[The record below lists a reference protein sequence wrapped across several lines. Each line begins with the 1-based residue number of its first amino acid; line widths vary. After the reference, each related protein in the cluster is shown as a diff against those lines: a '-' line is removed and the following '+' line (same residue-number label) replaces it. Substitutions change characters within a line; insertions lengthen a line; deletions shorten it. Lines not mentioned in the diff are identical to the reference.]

1 MWTLLTALQ
10 LVWAAFLAS
19 PSVGSQT
26 GLAAVYGQPG
36 DRLAGGPL
44 ACTHQPLRQDELVC
58 AHRTL
63 PCGTQ
68 LLVQSRRSGRIA
80 TCRVLDRGPYGARL
94 ASGRFV
100 IKLRPEERG
109 TWRGIV
115 DLSPAVAHMLG
126 VTGNEPV
133 RMLYL
138 RPGSPIEVPGLPPM
152 PSLPAR
158 RSERAAE
165 RPSPRS
171 ESVVRLR
178 TRGPVA

>member
-1 MWTLLTALQ
+1 MWTLMTALQ
-10 LVWAAFLAS
+10 LLWATFMAT

-26 GLAAVYGQPG
+26 GLAAVYGLPG

-44 ACTHQPLRQDELVC
+44 ACTGQPLRQDELVC

-68 LLVQSRRSGRIA
+68 ILVQSRRSGRLA
-80 TCRVLDRGPYGARL
+80 TCHVLDRGPYGARL

-115 DLSPAVAHMLG
+115 DLSPAVANMLG
-126 VTGNEPV
+126 TNGNEPV

-138 RPGSPIEVPGLPPM
+138 RPGAPLEVPGLQPL
-152 PSLPAR
+152 PSRRLHKPAR
-158 RSERAAE
+158 VEPPARS
-165 RPSPRS
+165 RPR
-171 ESVVRLR
+171 R
-178 TRGPVA
+178 PVA

>member
-1 MWTLLTALQ
+1 MWTLMTALQ
-10 LVWAAFLAS
+10 LLWATLLTT

-44 ACTHQPLRQDELVC
+44 ACTGQPLRQDELVC

-68 LLVQSRRSGRIA
+68 LLVQSRRSGRMA
-80 TCRVLDRGPYGARL
+80 TCRVLDRGPYGAL
-94 ASGRFV
+94 LSSGRFV

-115 DLSPAVAHMLG
+115 DMSPAVAHMLG
-126 VTGNEPV
+126 VHSSEPV
-133 RMLYL
+133 RMLFL
-138 RPGSPIEVPGLPPM
+138 RPGSPLGLPGLPLE
-152 PSLPAR
+152 PSRLDRKLDRKRDRPAP
-158 RSERAAE
+158 AAPV
-165 RPSPRS
+165 RP
-171 ESVVRLR
+171 
-178 TRGPVA
+178 RGPVA

>member
-1 MWTLLTALQ
+1 MWTLMTALQ
-10 LVWAAFLAS
+10 LLWATLMAT

-44 ACTHQPLRQDELVC
+44 ACTQQPLRQDELVC

-68 LLVQSRRSGRIA
+68 ILLQSRRSGRLA

-94 ASGRFV
+94 TNGRFV
-100 IKLRPEERG
+100 IKRRPEERG

-115 DLSPAVAHMLG
+115 DMSPAVANMLG
-126 VTGNEPV
+126 VDGNEPV
-133 RMLYL
+133 RMLFL
-138 RPGSPIEVPGLPPM
+138 RPGSPIQVPGLPPL
-152 PSLPAR
+152 PPAR
-158 RSERAAE
+158 PHRSKA
-165 RPSPRS
+165 PRS
-171 ESVVRLR
+171 GPAASRPAPAHA
-178 TRGPVA
+178 PVA